1 MHSLALYT
9 GRMTETHDDQTPAA
23 VASDLRS
30 LLGDLIT
37 TAHRLTRLAA
47 HETNRT
53 ESPATWRTL
62 SVLKANGPM
71 RLGEL
76 ARQSRVTQ
84 PTMTK
89 IVRGLDDLDWITRVV
104 DGQDARA
111 SLIAATSRGVDA
123 LEEWRETLAAALVPF
138 FDGLTVEE
146 QDTLRRA
153 VDILRARAD
162 VEAPAHPEEAGK

>member
-1 MHSLALYT
+1 
-9 GRMTETHDDQTPAA
+9 MTETFDDQAPDA
-23 VASDLRS
+23 VASAPLHS

-62 SVLKANGPM
+62 SVLQIHGAM

-89 IVRGLDDLDWITRVV
+89 IVRGLDDLNWIKRIV
-104 DGQDARA
+104 DSNDARV
-111 SLIAATSRGVDA
+111 SLIATTQRGTQA
-123 LEEWRETLAAALVPF
+123 LDDWRETLGTALLPF
-138 FDGLTVEE
+138 FDGLTDDE
-146 QDTLRRA
+146 QETLRRA
-153 VDILRARAD
+153 VDILRDRAD
-162 VEAPAHPEEAGK
+162 VETPMNAGEAAL

>member
-1 MHSLALYT
+1 
-9 GRMTETHDDQTPAA
+9 MTETYDDQAADA
-23 VASDLRS
+23 VASAPLQS

-47 HETNRT
+47 HETDRT

-62 SVLKANGPM
+62 SVLQAHGPM

-89 IVRGLDDLDWITRVV
+89 IVRGLDDLNWIKRIV
-104 DGQDARA
+104 DGDDARA
-111 SLIAATSRGVDA
+111 SLIASTPRGENA
-123 LEEWRETLAAALVPF
+123 LSEWRETLGTALLPF
-138 FDGLTVEE
+138 FDGLTAEE
-146 QDTLRRA
+146 QDTLQRA
-153 VDILRARAD
+153 VDILRDRAD
-162 VEAPAHPEEAGK
+162 VEFATERAAK

>member
-1 MHSLALYT
+1 MYT
-9 GRMTETHDDQTPAA
+9 DLMTETHHNQAPDAT
-23 VASDLRS
+23 ASAPLNS

-47 HETNRT
+47 HETSRT

-62 SVLKANGPM
+62 SVLQAHGPM

-89 IVRGLDDLDWITRVV
+89 IVRGLDDLNWIKRIV
-104 DGQDARA
+104 DSDDARA
-111 SLIAATSRGVDA
+111 SLIASTPRGEVA
-123 LEEWRETLAAALVPF
+123 LREWRETLAAALVPF
-138 FDGLTVEE
+138 FGGLTDDDEK
-146 QDTLRRA
+146 TLRRA
-153 VDILRARAD
+153 VDILRERAD
-162 VEAPAHPEEAGK
+162 MQSPANAEESAR

>member
-1 MHSLALYT
+1 
-9 GRMTETHDDQTPAA
+9 MTQPHDDLAAGA
-23 VASDLRS
+23 VASASLHA

-62 SVLKANGPM
+62 SVLQAHGAM

-89 IVRGLDDLDWITRVV
+89 IVRGLDDLNWIKRIV
-104 DGQDARA
+104 DGDDARA
-111 SLIAATSRGVDA
+111 SLIAATPRGIQA
-123 LEEWRETLAAALVPF
+123 LADWRETLATALLPF
-138 FDGLTVEE
+138 FDGLTEGE
-146 QDTLRRA
+146 QETLQRA
-153 VDILRARAD
+153 VDILRDRAD
-162 VEAPAHPEEAGK
+162 ISSPTNTEEAAK

>member
-1 MHSLALYT
+1 
-9 GRMTETHDDQTPAA
+9 MTETLDIQAPDA
-23 VASDLRS
+23 VASAPLHS

-62 SVLKANGPM
+62 SVLQAHGPM

-89 IVRGLDDLDWITRVV
+89 IVRGLDELNWIKRIA
-104 DGQDARA
+104 DSDDARA
-111 SLIAATSRGVDA
+111 SLIASMPRGEAA
-123 LEEWRETLAAALVPF
+123 LAEWRETLGTALVPF
-138 FDGLTVEE
+138 FDGLTDDE

-153 VDILRARAD
+153 VDILRDRAD
-162 VEAPAHPEEAGK
+162 LRSSAPSAGAAK